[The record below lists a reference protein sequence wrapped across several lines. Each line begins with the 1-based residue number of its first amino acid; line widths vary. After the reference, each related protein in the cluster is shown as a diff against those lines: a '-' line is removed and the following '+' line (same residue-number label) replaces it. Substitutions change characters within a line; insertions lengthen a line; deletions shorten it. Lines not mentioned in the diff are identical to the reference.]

1 MTACGD
7 NTSFRG
13 GIFICQ
19 NYYHTLYSVAYFH
32 YFVGNIK
39 SRHPV
44 AGRLLKYI
52 AGYNAMRAGRKDVTY
67 NEIHNLIIDL

>member
-1 MTACGD
+1 MA
-7 NTSFRG
+7 
-13 GIFICQ
+13 
-19 NYYHTLYSVAYFH
+19 AYLFVRIITIRFTVSLISII
-32 YFVGNIK
+32 FVGNIK